1 MWSKDNDVV
10 RDAVLTTPNAYMQL
24 VGIVQALAVGLLLQ
38 QGAFFNLLEAGRVDV
53 RSVEF
58 WLAFFQTTT
67 TFQLI
72 VLTWHVNVQTIT
84 VFQRVFGLADS
95 YIPFSFIFAEYF
107 VAINSAPEKFREW
120 ALSIAVFMLAALIA
134 YLHLFLRANK
144 DFEESKA
151 VLDRIGNY
159 PLVVYVFFVLGGN
172 RRAGRISRRSDRS
185 DLAND
190 RGRWHRCCAA
200 DFHVYSRPLL
210 LAAGRPRQ
218 DAEKGA
224 LAVRCR
230 QDALRG
236 ELDFSISQL
245 EKSPAFPPNPD
256 FYRLDKKSSS
266 PARADRVQVP
276 NRV

>member
-38 QGAFFNLLEAGRVDV
+38 QGALFNLLETGSIDV

-67 TFQLI
+67 AFQLI

-107 VAINSAPEKFREW
+107 IAINCAPEKFREW
-120 ALSIAVFMLAALIA
+120 TLSIAVFMAAALIA
-134 YLHLFLRANK
+134 YLHLFLRANR

-159 PLVVYVFFVLGGN
+159 ALVVYAFFVVGGT
-172 RRAGRISRRSDRS
+172 
-185 DLAND
+185 
-190 RGRWHRCCAA
+190 AA
-200 DFHVYSRPLL
+200 
-210 LAAGRPRQ
+210 LAAYLADPIDQ
-218 DAEKGA
+218 VWQASVAGA
-224 LAVRCR
+224 IDFALLVFTYIHVRLFW
-230 QDALRG
+230 QPVAGAKTLKTAL
-236 ELDFSISQL
+236 
-245 EKSPAFPPNPD
+245 
-256 FYRLDKKSSS
+256 
-266 PARADRVQVP
+266 
-276 NRV
+276 

>member
-38 QGAFFNLLEAGRVDV
+38 QAALFNLLEAGRIDV

-67 TFQLI
+67 AFQLI

-107 VAINSAPEKFREW
+107 IAINSAPEKFREW
-120 ALSIAVFMLAALIA
+120 ALSIAVFMVAALIA

-159 PLVVYVFFVLGGN
+159 PVVVYAFFVAGGT
-172 RRAGRISRRSDRS
+172 
-185 DLAND
+185 
-190 RGRWHRCCAA
+190 AA
-200 DFHVYSRPLL
+200 
-210 LAAGRPRQ
+210 LAAYLADPIDQ
-218 DAEKGA
+218 VWQTIAAGA
-224 LAVRCR
+224 IDFALLIFTYIHVRYFW
-230 QDALRG
+230 Q
-236 ELDFSISQL
+236 
-245 EKSPAFPPNPD
+245 PV
-256 FYRLDKKSSS
+256 
-266 PARADRVQVP
+266 ARAKTLKKAL
-276 NRV
+276 